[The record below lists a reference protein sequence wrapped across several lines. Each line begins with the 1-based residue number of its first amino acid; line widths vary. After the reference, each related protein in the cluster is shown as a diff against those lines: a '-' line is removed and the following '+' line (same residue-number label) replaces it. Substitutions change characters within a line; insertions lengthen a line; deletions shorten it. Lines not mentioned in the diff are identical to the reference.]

1 MKIRVIIAR
10 PNELAE
16 ITEIENDLE
25 TYQAIVGGYIE
36 CLTLDEK
43 AILICNEEGKLK
55 GLPDN
60 FAYKGDVIV
69 GTVVI
74 VGIKNN
80 DFAGLS
86 QEEAI
91 KIRNRLDLTRADKAK
106 KRILQEQDPD
116 RLKY

>member
-1 MKIRVIIAR
+1 MKITAVIAR

-43 AILICNEEGKLK
+43 AVIICNEEGKLK

-74 VGIKNN
+74 VAIKNN
-80 DFAGLS
+80 DFSSLS
-86 QEEAI
+86 LEDATMISIALDI
-91 KIRNRLDLTRADKAK
+91 KRADKAK
-106 KRILQEQDPD
+106 KRILQ
-116 RLKY
+116 